1 MSQASVRGASSI
13 RRYGGWLAGGL
24 LLFGWGF
31 GLSAI
36 SGFNSFDESWFL
48 QVVQRVA
55 SGEALYRDIFFGVTP
70 LSVYATTTAT
80 SLFGVEVLAL
90 KAVVAACFALT
101 ALLTLR
107 IARQLGLALGTAL
120 IVIAVQAVHAAP
132 QAHPAYSPLAYL
144 LLMACFS
151 AALAWRD
158 AVTANR
164 QAENAQ
170 SRSTLTLALAS
181 AAAGLC
187 FAAKQNVGLYTLAA
201 LTATVAL
208 TGRWSGRRWRALLPA
223 VAIVCG
229 AFILVAG
236 LAMLPIVLDGG
247 VAEFVDYGF
256 ANKETYLQVAAI
268 SYLDGVSLAVDS
280 VLNAKALNDLAP
292 LTWQVL
298 YWLPLLALAG
308 LAGVWLRADRGERG
322 RATVVFLFAGIA
334 FAGAYPRF
342 DFAHFVYAIPSL
354 LIGLAY
360 AWGRMRP
367 GMSRR
372 WAFVVQF
379 GLTAWLA
386 LSLAL
391 TLSGLFT
398 RVTSGQVQV
407 STLPHFRG
415 VVVEAERQAR
425 ILADAT
431 ALSDAARGE
440 PLLILSPQ
448 AGLYY
453 LVAAVKNPT
462 PFDYPLVTAFGLTGE
477 ADTIA
482 AISEGRIR
490 AVCLAPLGASALG
503 PARLERF
510 VQENMQPEGSAGA
523 CRVYRSRP

>member
-1 MSQASVRGASSI
+1 MSQARASGASSA
-13 RRYGGWLAGGL
+13 RRYGCWLAGGL

-31 GLSAI
+31 GLSAV

-48 QVVQRVA
+48 QVVQRVT
-55 SGEALYRDIFFGVTP
+55 SGDVLYRDVFFGVTP
-70 LSVYATTTAT
+70 LSVYTTAAAT

-107 IARQLGLALGTAL
+107 IARRLGVTLGTAL
-120 IVIAVQAVHAAP
+120 IGVGVQAVHAAP

-144 LLMACFS
+144 LLMVCFS

-158 AVTANR
+158 AVTTSR
-164 QAENAQ
+164 QAENA
-170 SRSTLTLALAS
+170 RPGSTRRLAMAS

-187 FAAKQNVGLYTLAA
+187 FAAKQNIGLYALAA
-201 LTATVAL
+201 LMATVVL
-208 TGRWSGRRWRALLPA
+208 TGRWSGQRWKATLAA
-223 VAIVCG
+223 VAVVCSV
-229 AFILVAG
+229 FILVAG
-236 LAMLPIVLDGG
+236 LALLPIVLGG
-247 VAEFVDYGF
+247 GLAKFVDYGF
-256 ANKETYLQVAAI
+256 ANKGTYLQVAAI
-268 SYLDGVSLAVDS
+268 SYQDGVSLAVDS
-280 VLNAKALNDLAP
+280 VLSARAVRDLAP
-292 LTWQVL
+292 LTWQAL
-298 YWLPLLALAG
+298 YWLPLLALAA
-308 LAGVWLRADRGERG
+308 LAGVWLRADRSERS
-322 RATVVFLFAGIA
+322 RAAVVFLFAGIA

-342 DFAHFVYAIPSL
+342 DFAHFIYAIPSL

-360 AWGRMRP
+360 AWSRIRP

-372 WAFVVQF
+372 WVFGVQF
-379 GLTAWLA
+379 GLTAWLG

-391 TLSGLFT
+391 TLSGLLT
-398 RVTSGQVQV
+398 RITSGQVQV

-415 VVVEAERQAR
+415 VVIEAEHHGR
-425 ILADAT
+425 IQADAT

-477 ADTIA
+477 ADTLA

-490 AVCLAPLGASALG
+490 AVCLASPGASALG

-510 VQENMQPEGSAGA
+510 VQENLQPERSVGA
-523 CRVYRSRP
+523 CLVYRSRP